1 MVNYSL
7 AIGNTHTYKPQ
18 MVNYSL
24 IIGNTHTYKLQM
36 VNYSLTL
43 GNTHTYRHNPRNGI
57 RFTHLV
63 IWMDTVHVFNHAD

>member
-1 MVNYSL
+1 MVDYSL

-24 IIGNTHTYKLQM
+24 TIGNTHT
-36 VNYSLTL
+36 
-43 GNTHTYRHNPRNGI
+43 HRHNPRHGI

-63 IWMDTVHVFNHAD
+63 IWMDNVHSFNHAD